1 MERKVQ
7 PGNDT
12 FSFTHSPLGK
22 NYFYGS
28 QQNAKRL
35 EIVVELMKY
44 LVSTNSLQ
52 LPSSY
57 VQSVETRQTPIK
69 ITLNVETN
77 DVTQP
82 HARAWEDIYYSQA
95 SEESRAG
102 TQAGLRIAWVAWE
115 GVGARDPGCYCGEG
129 GNLWAVSPACPD
141 VGQKETQEVGLESC
155 WQSNS
160 INGVRLFIAPGN
172 ELFHYFSWLLLL
184 IQFQKHS

>member
-1 MERKVQ
+1 MEREVQ

-12 FSFTHSPLGK
+12 FSFTHSPLGQ

-28 QQNAKRL
+28 QPNAKGL

-69 ITLNVETN
+69 ITLDVKTD

-82 HARAWEDIYYSQA
+82 HARACEDIYYSQA
-95 SEESRAG
+95 SEENRAG
-102 TQAGLRIAWVAWE
+102 TQAGLRMA
-115 GVGARDPGCYCGEG
+115 
-129 GNLWAVSPACPD
+129 
-141 VGQKETQEVGLESC
+141 
-155 WQSNS
+155 
-160 INGVRLFIAPGN
+160 
-172 ELFHYFSWLLLL
+172 
-184 IQFQKHS
+184 